1 MFYEIQDFDG
11 NVKTTTDF
19 SIALNAIRKGF
30 VVVVVV
36 VEIQESTFYTT
47 DTMVKTIVAHELK
60 GS

>member
-1 MFYEIQDFDG
+1 MEKLFYEIQDFDG

-19 SIALNAIRKGF
+19 NEALNAIRQGF
-30 VVVVVV
+30 VV
-36 VEIQESTFYTT
+36 VEIQESTLYTT